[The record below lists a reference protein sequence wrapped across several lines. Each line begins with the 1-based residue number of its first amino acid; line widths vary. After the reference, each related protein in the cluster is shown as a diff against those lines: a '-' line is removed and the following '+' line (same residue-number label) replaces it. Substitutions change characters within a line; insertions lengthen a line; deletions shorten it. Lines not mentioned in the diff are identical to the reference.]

1 MRDYVK
7 RGTVAQFGLWDVKQ
21 QGALA
26 TYVANE
32 IVVKG
37 KKLKVGIASEV
48 KGIGK
53 VKVEP
58 NSIQGYDYEGRRE
71 RNYRTTRTSR
81 IYEG

>member
-1 MRDYVK
+1 MAQAAENLKWIKSSRNWLSTPNVMRDYVK

-37 KKLKVGIASEV
+37 KKLKVGIAS
-48 KGIGK
+48 K
-53 VKVEP
+53 
-58 NSIQGYDYEGRRE
+58 
-71 RNYRTTRTSR
+71 
-81 IYEG
+81 

>member
-37 KKLKVGIASEV
+37 KKLK
-48 KGIGK
+48 
-53 VKVEP
+53 
-58 NSIQGYDYEGRRE
+58 
-71 RNYRTTRTSR
+71 SR
-81 IYEG
+81 G